1 MNKKYCEYCGQLLTE
16 NCGCAR
22 EIAEAHEQ
30 FLEDKA
36 IDKRDWLNKVEQEG
50 LTDNSAY
57 RADRALLNVYE
68 KDILKCEADLLEI
81 RKEIKKYFAFL
92 ETL

>member
-1 MNKKYCEYCGQLLTE
+1 MNKSLLSLLQEEHHLLQDLEYSKE
-16 NCGCAR
+16 
-22 EIAEAHEQ
+22 
-30 FLEDKA
+30 KA

-50 LTDNSAY
+50 LTDNSVY
-57 RADRALLNVYE
+57 RIDRALLNVYE

-81 RKEIKKYFAFL
+81 RKKIKKYFAFL

>member
-1 MNKKYCEYCGQLLTE
+1 MNKSLLSLLQEEHHLLQDLEYS
-16 NCGCAR
+16 R
-22 EIAEAHEQ
+22 E
-30 FLEDKA
+30 KA

-50 LTDNSAY
+50 LTDNSVY
-57 RADRALLNVYE
+57 RIDRALLNVYE
-68 KDILKCEADLLEI
+68 KDIFKCEADLLEI